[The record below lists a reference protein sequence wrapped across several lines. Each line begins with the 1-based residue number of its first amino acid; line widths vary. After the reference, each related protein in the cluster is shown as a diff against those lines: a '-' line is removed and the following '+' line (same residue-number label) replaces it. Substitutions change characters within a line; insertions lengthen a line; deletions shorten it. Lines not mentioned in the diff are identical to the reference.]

1 MTHIHFVPIGAYI
14 SECYALYHGYAK
26 SCYHTSLKS
35 ENVADTNTNYHNYE
49 QGLLSLAEPE
59 PSFLWKL
66 VKKCEASIESVLV
79 QFASD
84 FCYGMN
90 HVFKNYATIAMG
102 RVQITLPAVLLDWS
116 VGTAIFYALGP
127 GAASSY
133 RNFLIKGLAKL
144 SKISFVPTNILLR
157 VTLTVQRPFWI
168 LLHRVLL
175 LALDSTV
182 IELVMTQSEVMT
194 NLFGYSSIHQLLQP
208 LAVAPIVEEFCFRY
222 SFHKAGEGTTAV
234 LSMMMRIF
242 WPGHDLSELISQ
254 DISRIFGY
262 SPLVIAS
269 SLCFGLAHVRNHF
282 PVDGTAL
289 ETISSF
295 CIENN
300 HCPLSVGTRLFWNA
314 LLQTFAAVKNGLDL
328 YAPLYETRGLVA
340 AMGAH
345 SVWNILVCTYP
356 YGHLFMF
363 CRWVYSQLQ
372 EEDKLPTR

>member
-49 QGLLSLAEPE
+49 QGLLIQ
-59 PSFLWKL
+59 KL
-66 VKKCEASIESVLV
+66 RDYCNGESP
-79 QFASD
+79 
-84 FCYGMN
+84 N
-90 HVFKNYATIAMG
+90 HVASGA
-102 RVQITLPAVLLDWS
+102 LDWS

-345 SVWNILVCTYP
+345 SVW
-356 YGHLFMF
+356 
-363 CRWVYSQLQ
+363 
-372 EEDKLPTR
+372 